1 MVLPQN
7 WEPVLRRSVLVCLLT
22 IAAGTLGFMITEG
35 WGPWQSLY
43 FTLVTL
49 TTVGY
54 GDYGVSVAG
63 KAFSVFIML
72 VGIGTI
78 SYCLSQIVQYATS
91 RSLYSEACM
100 IRQASLMN
108 NHYIVCGMG
117 QTGLRVARKLV
128 GEGHDLVVIDSDEE
142 HIKQLRADGF
152 VALHGDA
159 ASDHVLL
166 FAGIERAKGLAAVT
180 SCDSSNAMIC
190 LGASAQNP
198 DLHIIARAECDS
210 AVDKLRRAGATNVI
224 NPSRYSGDGIV
235 ESLVRPEISH
245 LLYGGSTDS
254 LRFAEYKLNELKL
267 EHTSSLRELLESH
280 PRLVLIG
287 TRDDDGEVEMRPD
300 LEQALDTNSTII
312 FAGTI
317 EQLNQ
322 FGSSVRNAA

>member
-1 MVLPQN
+1 M
-7 WEPVLRRSVLVCLLT
+7 LRRSLLVCVLILAT
-22 IAAGTLGFMITEG
+22 GTFGFMITEG

-78 SYCLSQIVQYATS
+78 SYCLSQIVQYATT
-91 RSLYSEACM
+91 RSLQSEACM
-100 IRQASLMN
+100 IRQASQMN

-128 GEGHDLVVIDSDEE
+128 GEGHDVVVIDSCEE

-159 ASDHVLL
+159 ANDHILL
-166 FAGIERAKGLAAVT
+166 FAGIERATGLAAVT

-198 DLHIIARAECDS
+198 NLHIIARAECDS
-210 AVDKLRRAGATNVI
+210 AVEKLKRAGATEVI

-235 ESLVRPEISH
+235 ESLVRPEVSH

-254 LRFAEYKLNELKL
+254 LQFAEYKGEELSL
-267 EHTSSLRELLESH
+267 SDSSSLRSLLTSH

-287 TRDDDGEVEMRPD
+287 TRSANGEMEMRPD
-300 LEQALDTNSTII
+300 LDDAIRGNGTIVL
-312 FAGTI
+312 AGTN
-317 EQLNQ
+317 EELVR
-322 FGSSVRNAA
+322 FRHSVRRAA